1 MALKIRK
8 LIQGLANIKNEKT
21 AKNKYLKT
29 KPKMAEMKR
38 NVEDATKTAVANKR
52 WLEDAEI
59 GFEGG
64 GLMPPFEKNSFKPLT
79 DKISAE
85 LQQVAEG
92 SQTLSDASEAIS
104 LFDSQME
111 VGIVQTTQGIR
122 YLTTRARGIQIGNWQ
137 PMTPQLA
144 ASLSNVKGK
153 IE

>member
-38 NVEDATKTAVANKR
+38 NVEDATKTAVAHKR

-104 LFDSQME
+104 LFDTQME